1 MVNVSRVA
9 MQIGELRIPPEAII
23 EADALDQL
31 PGQRDSGD
39 DDGQS
44 GRADGRL
51 DAHGVQPSTA
61 SCRSAQSDTVI
72 ISATPIPGNEKSIS
86 RVIDQLYRC
95 GANVIYKA
103 LAEVHVSGHACQE
116 ELKLMHALVK
126 PKYFIPVHGEYRH
139 AVAARACW
147 RSRWA

>member
-1 MVNVSRVA
+1 MAYSR
-9 MQIGELRIPPEAII
+9 
-23 EADALDQL
+23 
-31 PGQRDSGD
+31 
-39 DDGQS
+39 
-44 GRADGRL
+44 
-51 DAHGVQPSTA
+51 A
-61 SCRSAQSDTVI
+61 SLAANPAKSDTVI

-126 PKYFIPVHGEYRH
+126 PGYFIPVHGEYHRMLWQH
-139 AVAARACW
+139 AVLA
-147 RSRWA
+147 SRWA